1 MGQKQS
7 TLQHDE
13 ISYFTTNTPCNANK
27 IIFICL
33 LEIIYCL
40 NLVSVKEIKRL
51 YKRFQQLDRQ
61 SFGSIIIGDLLSI
74 PELAMNPLSKH
85 FLDFV
90 FNYSVKKND
99 DEFIEEKSTNGM
111 DFENFVDIMSFYH
124 TNTPLEVK
132 FKCKYR

>member
-1 MGQKQS
+1 M
-7 TLQHDE
+7 
-13 ISYFTTNTPCNANK
+13 
-27 IIFICL
+27 
-33 LEIIYCL
+33 
-40 NLVSVKEIKRL
+40 KEIKRL

-99 DEFIEEKSTNGM
+99 DEFIEEKSTSGM
-111 DFENFVDIMSFYH
+111 DFENFVDIMSFFH
-124 TNTPLEVK
+124 ANTPLEVK
-132 FKCKYR
+132 FKCKYH